1 MDTSDR
7 YAFVEFAI
15 MGEAAFNRLAAVT
28 AELLKQKT
36 GEGTRDEDYWL
47 PYFDESDRAE
57 FWWATES
64 EMELWNKFWFST
76 PLPDRHSPQMPTTPW
91 DFGSMIDAIMDG
103 EYDLVGVRK
112 LTPEQARFELDPHA
126 YPYGGIDAVRVLVRS
141 FGHTIT
147 GFDDGT
153 GYTIGDP
160 QAPRWSPDMPPFKV
174 K

>member
-1 MDTSDR
+1 MASDAVADTPCSKLDRPMDHSGR

-15 MGEAAFNRLAAVT
+15 RDETAFNRLAAVT

-36 GEGTRDEDYWL
+36 GEATRDEDYWL
-47 PYFDESDRAE
+47 PYFDDSDRAA

-76 PLPDRHSPQMPTTPW
+76 PLPGRHSPEMPTTPW

-112 LTPEQARFELDPHA
+112 LTPEQARFA
-126 YPYGGIDAVRVLVRS
+126 ALVTSRD
-141 FGHTIT
+141 I
-147 GFDDGT
+147 
-153 GYTIGDP
+153 
-160 QAPRWSPDMPPFKV
+160 
-174 K
+174 